1 MKLSIQNVARIANA
15 QMEFNGITV
24 LVGDNNT
31 GKTTVGRIVYSFF
44 NSFVDIAKRVPR
56 MRQRKY
62 ESLLSSFAQNHG
74 EFFLDDWGSEIEL
87 FLKGKDTAENE
98 FRSAVEA
105 AVDESCSDADL
116 NELIANMQKVRD
128 LSDHEIQEQMV
139 TNVFKS
145 TFSGDYMPARP
156 RNEDRSLVRMTV
168 KGHEFSLNMEREGI
182 RFFADYPIEHD
193 AYFIDTPDLLSS
205 ISQNRY
211 GVGVRDGLGRSLVR
225 KIVRNM
231 RPNDDSG
238 ETAIDDI
245 LTRDKIDRILSRIGS
260 VIHGKV
266 VGQPNNKVGFSDDEM
281 KASFR
286 LENLSRGVRAF
297 ALLQTAIRYQVL
309 TERDV
314 LILDEPEIHLHPDW
328 LMDYAEIL
336 VILQEEFSL
345 TVLVTTHSA
354 YFLQALQLYARK
366 HKRLEFLNAYQA
378 VKGDDGNV
386 EISKEL
392 ESDNWDDAYLSFLL
406 AANRLRRLRDEV
418 MGSQA

>member
-74 EFFLDDWGSEIEL
+74 SFFRDNWASEIEL
-87 FLKGKDTAENE
+87 FLKGGEAEE
-98 FRSAVEA
+98 KKFRSAVKASIE
-105 AVDESCSDADL
+105 EPCSDADL
-116 NELIANMQKVRD
+116 NELIANMRKVRD

-139 TNVFKS
+139 TNVFKR
-145 TFSGDYMPARP
+145 TFSGEYMPARP
-156 RNEDRSLVRMTV
+156 RDEKKSLVQVTV
-168 KGHEFSLNMEREGI
+168 KGHEFSLNMEREGV
-182 RFFADYPIEHD
+182 RFSADYPIEHD

-205 ISQNRY
+205 ISQSWI
-211 GVGVRDGLGRSLVR
+211 GVRDGLGRSLVR

-231 RPNDDSG
+231 RPTDDSG

-245 LTRDKIDRILSRIGS
+245 LTKDKIDRILSRIVS

-266 VGQPNNKVGFSDDEM
+266 VGQPNNKVGFSDEEM

-336 VILQEEFSL
+336 VILQEELSL

-366 HKRLEFLNAYQA
+366 HKRLEVLNAYKA

-386 EISKEL
+386 EITKEL
-392 ESDNWDDAYLSFLL
+392 KSDDWDDAYLSFLL